1 MKKLSVLLLAAITS
15 VCATGCSFEDIF
27 NIFKKDDPKE
37 KVKVES
43 VTLPDEEIMLE
54 VGNSYVM
61 KPTVLPANADQRI
74 IFESDDKEGDIV
86 SVGRDGTVYAV
97 GAGDTNVYAKSAV
110 DSTKMAALYVYV
122 TDPVTCYNVT
132 FNSNGG
138 SGSMVNQTTDGSVFV
153 TPACSFTRSGYHFA
167 DWGLQRGNQTEH
179 YGIGTTI
186 TDIRSDIVLFANWE
200 LDTVENHTVTFN
212 ANTGSG
218 TMEAMQTTG
227 STFVV
232 PECGFTKNLYT
243 FKEWALNS
251 ASGKTYPIGSSI
263 TNISSDITL
272 YAKWQEQNFT
282 VSFNSNGGTGNM
294 PNQTTQGFSYKVPG
308 SMFTAPAGMTFDCW
322 ALNSVSGTQYHA
334 DSTISTI
341 NSDITLFAI
350 WKEKTQED
358 EIDDDYTGYYDS
370 ITDSLTGT
378 NLVTALNTL
387 NNKKRARTMTYAGLK
402 EWGKYTEIDWTGKDN
417 VSGKMFGFYDN
428 ALVANYW
435 DNQATWNR
443 EHVWPNSLGGGKVEA
458 DMYMPRPCS
467 VKINSARGNKYY
479 GTASSSLYDPGQ
491 YEAHYRGVAARIIF
505 YCAIADKSLSV
516 IDANSGGST
525 SMGKLSDLLRWNL
538 QYLPSK
544 SADAHLTLRIEANRN
559 KEMFS
564 REELQHNRNPFV
576 DHPEYACRIWGN
588 TNSTTKQI
596 CGM

>member
-1 MKKLSVLLLAAITS
+1 MKKLSILLLAAVTS

-27 NIFKKDDPKE
+27 NWGNKDKPED

-54 VGNSYVM
+54 VGSSYIM
-61 KPTVLPANADQRI
+61 RPTLLPEKADQRI
-74 IFESDDKEGDIV
+74 VFESDDTEGDIV

-97 GAGDTNVYAKSAV
+97 GAGDTNVYAKSVA
-110 DSTKMAALYVYV
+110 DPTKFAALYVYV
-122 TDPVTCYNVT
+122 TDPATCYNVT
-132 FNSNGG
+132 FNANGG
-138 SGSMVNQTTDGSVFV
+138 SGTMAAQTTDGSVFV
-153 TPACSFTRSGYHFA
+153 TPACTFTRAGYHFLE
-167 DWGLQRGNQTEH
+167 WGLKKGNQTTY
-179 YGIGTTI
+179 YGIGETI
-186 TDIRSDIVLFANWE
+186 TDIHSDIVLFANWE
-200 LDTVENHTVTFN
+200 LDTVENYNVTFN

-218 TMEAMQTTG
+218 TMEPAQTTG
-227 STFVV
+227 STYIV
-232 PECGFTKNLYT
+232 PECTFTKNLYT

-251 ASGKTYPIGSSI
+251 STGKTYAVGSSI
-263 TNISSDITL
+263 TNISGDITL

-282 VSFNSNGGTGNM
+282 VSFNSNGGTGSM
-294 PNQTTQGFSYKVPG
+294 PNQTTQGFTYKVPG
-308 SMFTAPAGMTFDCW
+308 SMFTAPSGMTFDCW
-322 ALNSVSGTQYHA
+322 ALNSASGTQYQP
-334 DSTISTI
+334 DSTINSI

-370 ITDSLTGT
+370 ISDSLSGS
-378 NLVTALNTL
+378 NLVNALNTL
-387 NNKKRARTMTYAGLK
+387 NNQKRVRTMGYAGLK
-402 EWGKYTEIDWTGKDN
+402 SWGKYTEIDWTGKDN

-435 DNQATWNR
+435 DDQKTWNR
-443 EHVWPNSLGGGKVEA
+443 EHVWPKSLGGNKVEG

-467 VKINSARGNKYY
+467 VKINSERGNKYY
-479 GTASSSLYDPGQ
+479 GSSSSLYDPGKF
-491 YEAHYRGVAARIIF
+491 EAHYRGVAARIIF

-516 IDANSGGST
+516 IDSNSGGST
-525 SMGKLSDLLRWNL
+525 SMGKLSDLLRWHL

-576 DHPEYACRIWGN
+576 YHPEYACKIWGN